1 VSSGALLTLLQ
12 WCQWL
17 ESTDLATSIR
27 ESAYLYPFI
36 EGSHVLGL
44 ALSVGTVIWFD
55 LRLIGVSFRRESVSL
70 LFAQL
75 RPWILIGFAIMF
87 VTGGLLFAARAGEVF
102 SSVYFRV
109 KLGLLLLGGL
119 NVLVFHGTIDRRRDE
134 WDSAPRPPLQVR
146 IAGGLSLLLWFA
158 IIAAGRVMAYNL

>member
-1 VSSGALLTLLQ
+1 VGVTLLQ

-17 ESTDLATSIR
+17 ESTDVATAIR

-44 ALSVGTVIWFD
+44 AFSVGTVIWFD
-55 LRLIGVSFRRESVSL
+55 LRLMGIALRREPVSL
-70 LFAQL
+70 VFAQL
-75 RPWILIGFAIMF
+75 RPWILTGFAIMF
-87 VTGGLLFAARAGEVF
+87 VTGGLLFASRAGEAF
-102 SSVYFRV
+102 SSVYFRIKV
-109 KLGLLLLGGL
+109 ALLLLCGL
-119 NVLVFHGTIDRRRDE
+119 NVVIFHATIDRHRAE

-146 IAGGLSLLLWFA
+146 VAGVTSLLLWFA